1 MPSLGSRPWRAAVFL
16 VAASIGCRSGPKL
29 PIRRYSLEG
38 TVLVVNRD
46 TRRLVVQ
53 HGDIP
58 GFMPAMTMPYPVDSS
73 VNLGRIDT
81 GDRIRAEVVVEGAG
95 SGYLE
100 HVTVLGH
107 APRSP

>member
-1 MPSLGSRPWRAAVFL
+1 MWRAALL
-16 VAASIGCRSGPKL
+16 VAAGVACRSSPQL
-29 PIRRYSLEG
+29 PVHRYSLEG

-46 TRRLVVQ
+46 AGRLVVQ

-58 GFMPAMTMPYPVDSS
+58 GFMPAMTMPYPVASS
-73 VNLGRIDT
+73 VSLGRIET
-81 GDRIRAEVVVEGAG
+81 GDRIRADLVVEGAG

-100 HVTVLGH
+100 HVTVVGH